1 MTAVQPARDR
11 RSFYVFMAATC
22 LVVAFVGF
30 APTYWLQLTPGTFI
44 GTPLLHLHAALFS
57 AWPVF
62 LLVQT
67 TLAARGRVGRHR
79 AWGLLGIS
87 LATAMVFVGFAVAN
101 DVLATRLAAGY
112 GDAARAFHIASISMI
127 TLFGGFVFVAILYVS
142 RPEIHKR
149 LMLLATVSML
159 APAIARLLFALQRG
173 DRSRPSARP
182 GAAQDGRERTD
193 AGADRRCV
201 DCRWRDLR
209 HAHARTAASG
219 VSHWRR
225 DRARRSGSARTSKRD
240 AMVVRDR
247 RLPRAVQ
254 RLSPASRKT
263 PKYLEMT
270 PFRRGTETDQEA
282 ARGQSAPPAAL
293 DAGATTTQPCS

>member
-1 MTAVQPARDR
+1 MSDSITAVQPARER
-11 RSFYVFMAATC
+11 RSFYVLMAAAS

-57 AWPVF
+57 AWPLY

-101 DVLATRLAAGY
+101 DVLAARLAAGY
-112 GDAARAFHIASISMI
+112 GDAARAFHIASISMM
-127 TLFGGFVFVAILYVS
+127 TLFGGFVFVAILFVS

-159 APAIARLLFALQRG
+159 APAIARVLFALSVG
-173 DRSRPSARP
+173 IGPGLRP
-182 GAAQDGRERTD
+182 GLGPPRTVESVLMPELIADALIAARVIYDMRTRGRPHP
-193 AGADRRCV
+193 AYLIGGPIV
-201 DCRWRDLR
+201 L
-209 HAHARTAASG
+209 
-219 VSHWRR
+219 
-225 DRARRSGSARTSKRD
+225 
-240 AMVVRDR
+240 
-247 RLPRAVQ
+247 AVQ
-254 RLSPASRKT
+254 VLRIPLSTT
-263 PKYLEMT
+263 PLWYAIADFL
-270 PFRRGTETDQEA
+270 
-282 ARGQSAPPAAL
+282 ARFSG
-293 DAGATTTQPCS
+293 